1 MDIPLDDNFV
11 KNVRDHFEYRWRKDL
26 NQFVEDDR
34 GKSHLAQLPVDT
46 QNDIY
51 CKFLYH
57 NFISD
62 FSLAG
67 GYFKFPKYVK
77 SPTGLI
83 YVKKSQPYYDWDDQV
98 YREFMMG
105 VLRLLEPR

>member
-46 QNDIY
+46 
-51 CKFLYH
+51 
-57 NFISD
+57 
-62 FSLAG
+62 
-67 GYFKFPKYVK
+67 
-77 SPTGLI
+77 
-83 YVKKSQPYYDWDDQV
+83 
-98 YREFMMG
+98 
-105 VLRLLEPR
+105 